1 MPRDDFVLLLA
12 RQRSGTNPLRSVL
25 ETHHEIFSVPEVF
38 NDHPTPDWELE
49 VETNYVN
56 FLTKRVGGD
65 LRAVLAVEDHRE
77 LFRDFLEY
85 VRCFTDR
92 RFVVIDVK
100 YNSTHHVM
108 KYWRFMTEQPFLFD
122 LVKDERIRVF
132 NLTRHNYLRYWLSEV
147 KAHLTHRWEAFDE
160 RVVGNRPWYLAKYAG
175 RPAVD
180 DVKVHLDVAK
190 TLQTLELCRSENELV
205 AASFAGY
212 ERYLELDYEDLFLEI
227 GAPVSEEALGR
238 ISDWLGIEP
247 DFAERRPQYKKQSVL
262 PLADTV
268 ENYDEI
274 ASALRGTPFEYC
286 LEDER
291 IYRRA
296 PDLGVD

>member
-1 MPRDDFVLLLA
+1 MPRDDFVLLLG

-25 ETHHEIFSVPEVF
+25 DTHREIFSVPEVF

-56 FLTKRVGGD
+56 FLAKRVRGD

-77 LFRDFLEY
+77 LFLDFLEY

-92 RFVVIDVK
+92 SFIVIDVK

-122 LVKDERIRVF
+122 LVKDERIRVL

-147 KAHLTHRWEAFDE
+147 KAQLTHRWEAFDE
-160 RVVGNRPWYLAKYAG
+160 RVVGNRPWYVAKYAG
-175 RPAVD
+175 RPPVE
-180 DVKVHLDVAK
+180 DVKVHLDLAE

-212 ERYLELDYEDLFLEI
+212 ERYLELDYEDLFVEI
-227 GAPVSEEALGR
+227 GAPVSEEALRR
-238 ISDWLGIEP
+238 ISDWLEIEP

-262 PLADTV
+262 PLADTI

-274 ASALRGTPFEYC
+274 ANALRGTLFEYC

-296 PDLGVD
+296 PDLAVD